1 MDRKKIIVPKS
12 VRYISE
18 WKDYNLADYGF
29 PHILNKVLT
38 GCGFTE
44 YCIRN
49 GQNIILLSPRKF
61 LLENKEEQHPGEVYY
76 VKNDFSQSIDYEINI
91 SDIKPR
97 SSDKMINE
105 DLSED
110 EIKDGIFRLKDGI
123 RNYCKSCG
131 FKPKKILVT
140 YDSFRHV
147 KEVLTEMGVF
157 QRFQVVVD
165 EFQSIFIDS
174 RFKSSTEMELLYH
187 LKDVQKL
194 CFVSATPMLD
204 KYLDMLDEFKNL
216 PYYELDWETDN
227 PSRIVRPKL
236 DIKFTKRTLNE
247 EAIKV
252 IQSYLKGNFESRL
265 DPKTGGLAESHE
277 ATLFMNSVAG
287 ICQAI
292 RSNRLHIDQCNVLC
306 ARTKENERDVR
317 KAFNEVLKRETED
330 LKVHPKVPKTYEV
343 IGRIPK
349 KDEKHKMFTFCTRT
363 VYLGADFYSTNS
375 RTFIF
380 SDSNIDCLSV
390 DIGMDLEQILGRQR
404 LESNPWK
411 NCANLYVKT
420 TDSGHVSTREELEQR
435 LSDKIKETENL
446 LSVYDNA
453 EKTKRHSLANNFLKV
468 ACSYHYRDDYVA
480 VNRHA
485 GSDLKPEFN
494 NLVLVSEIR
503 AFEVQQIDYKDRFSV
518 FAAVQEEGL
527 GEYNEIAR
535 EAVDIFTNESKISE
549 KLRYLVKFTTE
560 TPGVTENDI
569 NYFFSGIPSRYYD
582 YYKLLG
588 PDRIRANSYQ
598 ESKIKQEWLKI
609 HSGEFVNDKMVEEIY
624 KTFSVG
630 NKYSK
635 SYIKETLK
643 NIYSTYNYQKTAK
656 ASDLEEYSV
665 LKSIK
670 LQEDGKW
677 VHGFEI
683 LGKR

>member
-1 MDRKKIIVPKS
+1 MDKKKIIVPKE
-12 VRYISE
+12 VRYISD
-18 WKDYNLADYGF
+18 WKEYKLEDYNF

-44 YCIRN
+44 YCLRN
-49 GQNIILLSPRKF
+49 NQSVILVSPRKF
-61 LLENKEEQHPGEVYY
+61 LLENKEDQHPGEVYY
-76 VKNDFSQSIDYEINI
+76 VRNEVCQSIDYEINI
-91 SDIKPR
+91 SEIKPR
-97 SSDKMINE
+97 SSDKIINE
-105 DLSED
+105 DLSD
-110 EIKDGIFRLKDGI
+110 TEIKEGIFKLKEGI
-123 RNYCKSCG
+123 RNYCRECG
-131 FKPKKILVT
+131 YKPKKILVT

-147 KEVLTEMGVF
+147 KEVLTEMGIF
-157 QRFQVVVD
+157 NNFQVVID

-187 LKDVQKL
+187 LRDVQRL

-216 PYYELDWETDN
+216 PYLELDWETEN
-227 PSRIVRPKL
+227 SNRIVHPKL

-247 EAIKV
+247 EVIRV

-265 DPKTGGLAESHE
+265 DSKTGGLIESRE

-292 RSNRLHIDQCNVLC
+292 RSNRLHTSQCNILC
-306 ARTKENERDVR
+306 ARTKENEKAVR
-317 KAFNEVLKRETED
+317 AAFNEVLRRETEE
-330 LKVHPKVPKTYEV
+330 LEKHPKVPKDYEV
-343 IGRIPK
+343 IGKIPK
-349 KDEKHKMFTFCTRT
+349 RGEKHKMFTFCTRT

-404 LESNPWK
+404 LENNPWK
-411 NCANLYVKT
+411 NSANLYVKT
-420 TDSGHVSTREELEQR
+420 TDSGHVFTQEELEKR
-435 LSDKIKETENL
+435 LKDKIKETENL

-453 EKTKRHSLANNFLKV
+453 DISKRHSLANNFLKV

-480 VNRHA
+480 VNKHA

-527 GEYNEIAR
+527 GKYNDYVK
-535 EAVDIFTNESKISE
+535 EAFDIFTNESKVSD
-549 KLRYLVKFTTE
+549 KLKFLVKFTTE
-560 TPGVTENDI
+560 TPGITKEDI
-569 NYFFSGIPSRYYD
+569 NYFMSLVPEKYKEYYT
-582 YYKLLG
+582 LLG

-609 HSGEFVNDKMVEEIY
+609 HSGESINDNMILEIY
-624 KTFSVG
+624 NTFIPG

-635 SYIKETLK
+635 SSIKQKLK
-643 NIYSTYNYQKTAK
+643 NIYETYSYSKTAK
-656 ASDLEEYSV
+656 ASDLEEYFIIRTSQ
-665 LKSIK
+665 LKEGS
-670 LQEDGKW
+670 KW
-677 VHGFEI
+677 VNGFEI